1 MYIWSIG
8 CVLFPLFILFLS
20 KRVNQLACLLGK
32 LYAIYW
38 SNLEDMTTHLQSS
51 GKPAAE
57 ISKNAQLQMSFN
69 WNEDECFIV
78 SFNGRSAQASTESV
92 VQTQAHVNVLAC
104 TYLNVHSSWLI
115 YLDTHKF
122 CIEFQITLEAVGRI
136 LRLFK
141 HKLQVQ
147 CVSSNVFQIHRW
159 RT

>member
-1 MYIWSIG
+1 MVNRL
-8 CVLFPLFILFLS
+8 CFISFFFFFFLS
-20 KRVNQLACLLGK
+20 RRVSQLACLLGK

-38 SNLEDMTTHLQSS
+38 SNLEDVTTYLQSS
-51 GKPAAE
+51 GKPATE

-92 VQTQAHVNVLAC
+92 VQTQDCENVLAC

-115 YLDTHKF
+115 YLDAHKF
-122 CIEFQITLEAVGRI
+122 CIVFQITLEAVGRI

-141 HKLQVQ
+141 HKLQVK